1 MKKILS
7 ISILLFLFA
16 CEDDK
21 DETPP
26 TVNITNIQMG
36 SELTGIIE
44 VKVDAND
51 NDAISLVEFFVN
63 GELSGTSKISE
74 AIYSFNWDTD
84 AGDNGSYQIYA
95 KATDESDNVAS
106 SNIITVNVLNR
117 RTLTMK
123 NTTLVPIFH
132 WYPDEEAVGGYA
144 YQMVQSGDTWKIEV
158 PKNSTYRLIANT
170 PGGFENTPDYD
181 CGETIFWDSKIPVA
195 EIDLGYELWV
205 NNNYFLLYTKNNDI
219 VPISYTTVNKD
230 LTYEKSC
237 YVNIPNSGQEYNLGF
252 YRADTNSNIYWYLDN
267 HPNYSYLYV
276 NGDSKKI
283 NYQASNANYTDR
295 NIYAKYDLQPAS
307 ESNNGIAFKTYDN
320 RYIGVLSNDIISSPQ
335 GGIGKIKD

>member
-1 MKKILS
+1 MKKISIILS
-7 ISILLFLFA
+7 LLLIFA

-74 AIYSFNWDTD
+74 AIHSFNWDTD

-158 PKNSTYRLIANT
+158 PKNSTYSFIANT

-205 NNNYFLLYTKNNDI
+205 NNNYFLLYTKNNFTEPMTSMEVNRSLNGEAWCYDDI
-219 VPISYTTVNKD
+219 PADGI
-230 LTYEKSC
+230 
-237 YVNIPNSGQEYNLGF
+237 EYRKGF
-252 YRADTNSNIYWYLDN
+252 YRAHSNTNIYWYKQGGGYFYVDGDTYKVNYRVPDEN
-267 HPNYSYLYV
+267 H
-276 NGDSKKI
+276 
-283 NYQASNANYTDR
+283 TDR
-295 NIYAKYDLQPAS
+295 NLFAKYNLQVSS
-307 ESNNGIAFKTYDN
+307 EANGGIAAKSYYDGYMGIPS
-320 RYIGVLSNDIISSPQ
+320 RDENDTAQ
-335 GGIGKIKD
+335 GGFRKIEE